1 MSATAIRVT
10 DLVKEYEVYER
21 PLDLA
26 LEALTRRPRHKIF
39 RALNNVSFEVSRGE
53 VFGIIG
59 ANGAGKSTLL
69 KIIAGVLD
77 VTSGSIDI
85 AGRVTAILEL
95 GLGFNVEYSGRENI
109 YLSGLLYGMDKS
121 EIDRKLASIIA
132 FSGLGDFIER
142 PVKTYSSGMQARLA
156 FSVATAV
163 DAAIL
168 IIDEALAAGDA
179 GFVQKCLRRIR
190 ELCSGGRT
198 VLMVSHGTGLLAQL
212 CNRVMWLQNGQVQM
226 IGSAIQVIQAYDL
239 AAHQSADPAS
249 WIETVEDDLAAPASN
264 GHSGEIA
271 VTNSANGSES
281 ALAEQHPSADEKAS
295 TGDAMGKMF
304 LQGGEAGRQVFRRG
318 PVFIESVRLLN
329 EQDQPT
335 TRLILLKPFTLKIEY
350 RVDGPLPTPTLGV
363 ALAVNTRHDLAPV
376 AQFITQ
382 NIRPFETRE
391 SYDQALDRFPAARRG
406 TITLSFDHV
415 PFRKGDYILSV
426 GLLPNQPATWEFY
439 EYRHFYYAFSV
450 DDVGM
455 DIGAPIFLNARLT
468 HRGRGDRAQEAARA
482 QPAPASVGANLTT
495 LRGEIEQ
502 ICRAEGGYPERWPR
516 HRCCPACGEGP
527 LVQAFA
533 KYGFAHVRCGTCGF
547 VCVDPYP
554 GSEIITKLYSGSY
567 YSRVREL
574 FERPLLEQGGAGTPY
589 SAPRDVLEA
598 VIRRA
603 TNDKM
608 SGTWLDVG
616 GGLGAFA
623 HLIQKLKPWWQVKLS
638 EFNPQSIA
646 IARELFDVEIITADP
661 AELSRQGRCFDVVS
675 SVSVVEHIPLPLDF
689 LKGYAALVR
698 PGGWL
703 VTVLPHFSHLNAVVS
718 MGSSSNVVP
727 PYHVSLFN
735 ENALRRLLG
744 RIEGLEIVAV
754 EQAGPALFQ
763 LIHHVD
769 YGDYWDV
776 EVPTTEHPEPR
787 SFKVKPYEQ
796 QTAHLIDV
804 LSEADGKMGDYFAE
818 RDGRLYFVAYCR
830 KLPA

>member
-156 FSVATAV
+156 FSIATAV

-271 VTNSANGSES
+271 VTNSANGSEL

-318 PVFIESVRLLN
+318 PVFIESVRLLD

-376 AQFITQ
+376 AQFYHPEYPSL
-382 NIRPFETRE
+382 RDP
-391 SYDQALDRFPAARRG
+391 
-406 TITLSFDHV
+406 
-415 PFRKGDYILSV
+415 RKL
-426 GLLPNQPATWEFY
+426 
-439 EYRHFYYAFSV
+439 
-450 DDVGM
+450 
-455 DIGAPIFLNARLT
+455 
-468 HRGRGDRAQEAARA
+468 
-482 QPAPASVGANLTT
+482 
-495 LRGEIEQ
+495 
-502 ICRAEGGYPERWPR
+502 
-516 HRCCPACGEGP
+516 
-527 LVQAFA
+527 
-533 KYGFAHVRCGTCGF
+533 
-547 VCVDPYP
+547 
-554 GSEIITKLYSGSY
+554 
-567 YSRVREL
+567 
-574 FERPLLEQGGAGTPY
+574 
-589 SAPRDVLEA
+589 
-598 VIRRA
+598 
-603 TNDKM
+603 
-608 SGTWLDVG
+608 
-616 GGLGAFA
+616 
-623 HLIQKLKPWWQVKLS
+623 
-638 EFNPQSIA
+638 
-646 IARELFDVEIITADP
+646 
-661 AELSRQGRCFDVVS
+661 
-675 SVSVVEHIPLPLDF
+675 
-689 LKGYAALVR
+689 R
-698 PGGWL
+698 PG
-703 VTVLPHFSHLNAVVS
+703 A
-718 MGSSSNVVP
+718 
-727 PYHVSLFN
+727 
-735 ENALRRLLG
+735 
-744 RIEGLEIVAV
+744 
-754 EQAGPALFQ
+754 
-763 LIHHVD
+763 
-769 YGDYWDV
+769 
-776 EVPTTEHPEPR
+776 
-787 SFKVKPYEQ
+787 
-796 QTAHLIDV
+796 
-804 LSEADGKMGDYFAE
+804 
-818 RDGRLYFVAYCR
+818 
-830 KLPA
+830 